1 MANGKFVAYHRVS
14 TDKQGR
20 SGLGLEAQ
28 RKAVEDHLSGG
39 RGELVADYVEVESGK
54 RDDRPELIKAL
65 HRCKVTG
72 ATLVIAKLDRL
83 SRNVAFISN
92 LMDSGVDFVAVDF
105 PQANRLTVHILA
117 AVAEHERE
125 MISQRTKAA
134 LASAKARGVRL
145 GNPNGA
151 AHLRGRGN
159 REAVEAL
166 RAGADAFA
174 EDLAPVLE
182 DVGAEGHTSYRAMA
196 RELNRRGILTAR
208 GGRWHPGT
216 VRNLVHRQRAE
227 RFIWN
232 EVDVTVS
239 RPERA

>member
-28 RKAVEDHLSGG
+28 RMAVEDHLNGG
-39 RGELVADYVEVESGK
+39 RGELVAEYVEVESGK
-54 RDDRPELIKAL
+54 RDDRPELMKAL

-72 ATLVIAKLDRL
+72 STLLIAKLDRL

-134 LASAKARGVRL
+134 LAAAKARGVRL

-174 EDLAPVLE
+174 EDMHPVLE
-182 DVGAEGHTSYRAMA
+182 DVRAEGHRSYRAMA
-196 RELNRRGILTAR
+196 HELNRRGILTAR
-208 GGRWHPGT
+208 GGRWHPAT
-216 VRNLVHRQRAE
+216 VRNLVR
-227 RFIWN
+227 RFR
-232 EVDVTVS
+232 VDRFADTS
-239 RPERA
+239 LETASSNDLG